1 MSLRWNRKFFQNEVH
16 AKSLCLFL
24 AGAGNFTVNSTI
36 YVNEI
41 KNFSSSMTVWMKPNA
56 TMWMRSLI

>member
-1 MSLRWNRKFFQNEVH
+1 MSVRWEHKPFSKENNAQG
-16 AKSLCLFL
+16 LCLFL

-41 KNFSSSMTVWMKPNA
+41 KNFSSSMTVWMKPNV